1 MARAAGAQLH
11 NRSHQAEPRTLR
23 RNARPMCLPSPPWGG
38 AGGGGHPPDGST
50 DMTDLTAHATYRE
63 ILAQPAIWAAWG
75 AELPMAD
82 VRAWFTST
90 QAEDVWFCGAGTSAF
105 IGDILA
111 AGLEG
116 HSGPRFRS
124 VPTTDVVA
132 RPHAY
137 LRGTPKLIVSFGRS
151 GNSTE
156 SIGLLTAL
164 DALAPH
170 WPRLNITCNATSAL
184 ATDPKAKVIT
194 LPEATH
200 DQGFAMTSSFSTM
213 LLTAAALF
221 DQSLAPEDTPNR
233 LKALADTLQSLLPA
247 FTKAARTAR
256 RPARA
261 VFLGSGPLAF
271 AAREAALKVMELAA
285 GQIPALWD
293 STLGFRHGP
302 KSFTVGETDLW
313 LFRSSD
319 SHTRAYDEDLLAELR
334 TQFPQSEVTAPEIP
348 QPFTDLWSA
357 PLYVALAQLLA
368 VHWSDALGLTVDDPF
383 AGQGTLTRV
392 VSGVRLHP
400 VHP

>member
-1 MARAAGAQLH
+1 
-11 NRSHQAEPRTLR
+11 
-23 RNARPMCLPSPPWGG
+23 
-38 AGGGGHPPDGST
+38 
-50 DMTDLTAHATYRE
+50 MTDLTRHATYRE
-63 ILAQPAIWAAWG
+63 ILAQPAIWRDWG
-75 AELPMAD
+75 AQLPVAD
-82 VRAWFTST
+82 LRAWIAQTG
-90 QAEDVWFCGAGTSAF
+90 ADEVWFCGAGTSAY

-116 HSGPRFRS
+116 QDGLRFSS
-124 VPTTDVVA
+124 VPTTDIVA

-137 LRGTPKLIVSFGRS
+137 LRGSAKLIVSFGRS

-156 SIGLLTAL
+156 SIGLLDAL
-164 DALAPH
+164 NALAPH
-170 WPRLNITCNATSAL
+170 WHRLNITCNATSAL
-184 ATDPKAKVIT
+184 ARDPKARVIT

-221 DQSLAPEDTPNR
+221 DTSLAPEDAPTR
-233 LKALADTLQSLLPA
+233 LKTLADTLQTLLPT
-247 FTKAARTAR
+247 FTEAARSAR

-271 AAREAALKVMELAA
+271 AARESALKVMELAA

-313 LFRSSD
+313 LFRSAD
-319 SHTRAYDEDLLAELR
+319 PHTRAYDDDLLAELR
-334 TQFPQSEVTAPEIP
+334 TQYPASHITAPDIP
-348 QPFTDLWSA
+348 QPYSDLWSA
-357 PLYVALAQLLA
+357 PLYVAVAQLLA
-368 VHWSDALGLTVDDPF
+368 VHWSDALGLSVDDPF

-392 VSGVRLHP
+392 VSGVKLHP
-400 VHP
+400 VTP

>member
-1 MARAAGAQLH
+1 
-11 NRSHQAEPRTLR
+11 
-23 RNARPMCLPSPPWGG
+23 
-38 AGGGGHPPDGST
+38 
-50 DMTDLTAHATYRE
+50 MTDLSRHATFRE
-63 ILAQPAIWAAWG
+63 ILAQPAIWRDWG
-75 AELPMAD
+75 AELPVAD
-82 VRAWFTST
+82 LRQWIAST
-90 QAEDVWFCGAGTSAF
+90 GAQEVWFCGAGTSAY
-105 IGDILA
+105 IGDILT

-116 HSGPRFRS
+116 QPGPRLRAT
-124 VPTTDVVA
+124 PTTDIVA

-137 LRGTPKLIVSFGRS
+137 LRGSPKLIVSFGRS

-156 SIGLLTAL
+156 SIGLQTAL

-170 WPRLNITCNATSAL
+170 WPRLHITCNANSAL
-184 ATDPKAKVIT
+184 GQDPKAKVIT

-221 DQSLAPEDTPNR
+221 DATLPADQTPQRLATLAGT
-233 LKALADTLQSLLPA
+233 LKTLLLP
-247 FTKAARTAR
+247 FTDAARTSR
-256 RPARA
+256 LPSRA
-261 VFLGSGPLAF
+261 VFIGSGPLAF

-319 SHTRAYDEDLLAELR
+319 PHTRAYDEDLLTELR
-334 TQFPQSEVTAPEIP
+334 TQYPQSHVTAPDIP
-348 QPFTDLWSA
+348 QPHGDLWSA

-368 VHWSDALGLTVDDPF
+368 VHWSDALGLKVDDPF
-383 AGQGTLTRV
+383 DGQGTLTRV

>member
-1 MARAAGAQLH
+1 
-11 NRSHQAEPRTLR
+11 
-23 RNARPMCLPSPPWGG
+23 
-38 AGGGGHPPDGST
+38 
-50 DMTDLTAHATYRE
+50 MTDLTRHATFRE
-63 ILAQPAIWAAWG
+63 ILAQPAIWTAWG
-75 AELPMAD
+75 AGLPVAD
-82 VRAWFTST
+82 LRQWIAQTGA
-90 QAEDVWFCGAGTSAF
+90 QDVWFCGAGTSAY

-116 HSGPRFRS
+116 QPGPRFRP
-124 VPTTDVVA
+124 VPTTDIVA

-137 LRGTPKLIVSFGRS
+137 LRGAPKLIVSFGRS

-156 SIGLLTAL
+156 SVGLQAAL

-170 WPRLNITCNATSAL
+170 WPRLHITCNAQSAL
-184 ATDPKAKVIT
+184 GRDPKAKVIT

-221 DQSLAPEDTPNR
+221 DQTLAPEDTPTRFNT
-233 LKALADTLQSLLPA
+233 LAETIQTLLPT
-247 FTKAARTAR
+247 FTEAARTAR
-256 RPARA
+256 RPDRA
-261 VFLGSGPLAF
+261 VFIGSGPLAF

-302 KSFTVGETDLW
+302 KSFTLGKTDLW
-313 LFRSSD
+313 LFRSAD
-319 SHTRAYDEDLLAELR
+319 PHTRAYDEDLLAELR
-334 TQFPQSEVTAPEIP
+334 TQFPQSRITAPDIP
-348 QPFTDLWSA
+348 QPFSDLWSA
-357 PLYVALAQLLA
+357 PVYVALAQLLA
-368 VHWSDALGLTVDDPF
+368 VHWSDAIGLNVDDPF

-400 VHP
+400 VQP